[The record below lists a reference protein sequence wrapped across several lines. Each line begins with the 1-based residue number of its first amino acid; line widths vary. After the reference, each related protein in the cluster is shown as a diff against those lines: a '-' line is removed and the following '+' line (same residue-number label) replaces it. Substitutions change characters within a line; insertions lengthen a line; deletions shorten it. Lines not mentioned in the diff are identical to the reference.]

1 MLMIVTAGLVIL
13 MSAWFEGK
21 YLAVIVI
28 LGGLALFVG
37 MGNLRARRSP
47 KK

>member
-1 MLMIVTAGLVIL
+1 MLVTAGVVIV

-28 LGGLALFVG
+28 LGGLALFVVK
-37 MGNLRARRSP
+37 GNLRARRSP

>member
-1 MLMIVTAGLVIL
+1 MLITVGVVVA
-13 MSAWFEGK
+13 MSAWFEGN

-28 LGGLALFVG
+28 LGGLALFVVL
-37 MGNLRARRSP
+37 GNLRARRSP